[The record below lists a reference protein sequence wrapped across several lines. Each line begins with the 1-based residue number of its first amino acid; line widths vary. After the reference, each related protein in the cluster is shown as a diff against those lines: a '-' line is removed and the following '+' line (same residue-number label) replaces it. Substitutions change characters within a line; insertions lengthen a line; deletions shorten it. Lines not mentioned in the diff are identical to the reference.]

1 MGICYIKTL
10 SENTVLGL
18 WKMTEPWQEL
28 KEQLQLT
35 PADEK
40 LLSEKKTDVRRQ
52 EWLACR
58 ILIKNITS
66 VDPEIT
72 YDHNRKP
79 HMAGSKQHISMSHS
93 GEYACVYLS
102 ETKET
107 GIDIQ
112 KLKPSI
118 SKGADYFLNEAEMD
132 WVDVENNLLLHIIW
146 SAKESAFK
154 FAGDP
159 DLDLKK
165 HIITNRFDGNQKGKI
180 EVSVL
185 KPELNTVHIAY
196 DTFDDYVLSW
206 TI

>member
-1 MGICYIKTL
+1 MGICYIKAL
-10 SENTVLGL
+10 SENTALGL

-40 LLSEKKTDVRRQ
+40 LLFEKKTDVRRQ

-79 HMAGSKQHISMSHS
+79 HMVGSKQHISMSHS
-93 GEYACVYLS
+93 GEYACVYVS
-102 ETKET
+102 ETKKT

-118 SKGADYFLNEAEMD
+118 SKGADYFLHEAEMN

-154 FAGDP
+154 FAGNP

-165 HIITNRFDGNQKGKI
+165 HIITNRFDGNQKGEI

-185 KPELNTVHIAY
+185 KPELNTVRIAY
-196 DTFDDYVLSW
+196 DTFGDYVLSW

>member
-1 MGICYIKTL
+1 MGICYIKRL
-10 SENTVLGL
+10 SGSGVIGL

-28 KEQLQLT
+28 KEQLNLT
-35 PADEK
+35 PADET
-40 LLSEKKTDVRRQ
+40 LLLEKKTDVRRQ

-58 ILIKNITS
+58 ILIKNIIS
-66 VDPEIT
+66 ADPEIT
-72 YDHNRKP
+72 YDSNRNP

-93 GEYACVYLS
+93 GEYACVYLN

-118 SKGADYFLNEAEMD
+118 SKGADYFLNEAELQ
-132 WVDVENNLLLHIIW
+132 WVDPENNLLLHTIW

-154 FAGDP
+154 FAGNP

-165 HIITNRFDGNQKGKI
+165 HIITNRFDSNQKGEI

-185 KPELNTVHIAY
+185 QPELNTVRIAY